1 MAPAVLYR
9 DGRIAM
15 KKPRFT
21 EQQITGG
28 PCILPMKFS
37 PAGSGSLVDAELL
50 AQGEVF
56 EDELAVAAA
65 KKGQK
70 AKQLEQEGDH
80 RTRIFSGSERDR
92 TLPRLAPIRQVLR
105 RGCVSGHYAI

>member
-70 AKQLEQEGDH
+70 AKQLEQESDH
-80 RTRIFSGSERDR
+80 RTRIFAGSEPADQ
-92 TLPRLAPIRQVLR
+92 PRPA
-105 RGCVSGHYAI
+105 